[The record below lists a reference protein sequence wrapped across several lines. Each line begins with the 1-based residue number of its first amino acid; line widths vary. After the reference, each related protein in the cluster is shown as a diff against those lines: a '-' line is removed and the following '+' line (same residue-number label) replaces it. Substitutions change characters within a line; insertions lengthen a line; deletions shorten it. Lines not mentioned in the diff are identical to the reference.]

1 MLTKLVDYEYYSK
14 IYEGSSIPEPS
25 FSRYA
30 IMASSYVNKNTYNR
44 INENN
49 IDNFIKYC
57 TCEIAEL
64 LYSQDKKKSKIEEE
78 QIVASET
85 VGSHSKS
92 YVNVANIIE
101 KDLLTEEELTN
112 KIYKICYRYMAT
124 SGLMYRGI

>member
-1 MLTKLVDYEYYSK
+1 ML
-14 IYEGSSIPEPS
+14 I
-25 FSRYA
+25 
-30 IMASSYVNKNTYNR
+30 
-44 INENN
+44 N

-101 KDLLTEEELTN
+101 KDLLTEEELTK

-124 SGLMYRGI
+124 SGLMYRGM